1 MPLISVIVP
10 AFNAEASILETVA
23 TVRAQTFHDLEI
35 LVIDDGSTDD
45 TLSRLTGV
53 RDERLRLLS
62 FENGGLSAARNRGIE
77 HSSGEFLAFIDADDL
92 WTPEKLQSQLEALRR
107 RPDAG
112 IAYSWTAFVDDDG
125 RFLFAKEPLQFE
137 GDVYADLLRECFI
150 ASGSNVM
157 IRRRCVDS
165 IGPFDVN
172 LRSAEDW
179 EYWLRVAAHWP
190 FVVVPRYQVLYRLS
204 TRSMSSE
211 VGTIEAASMT
221 VLDRAIEAA
230 PPGVECR
237 REECLANVKQYV
249 SFLYLTRASGPDVVV
264 QAGRRLREAIRLYP
278 RTLLRSKTRRLIGA
292 WLLLRVVPRRAA
304 PRVVRGLLRLHGR
317 WMALR
322 TAQLRGP
329 GALGRS

>member
-10 AFNAEASILETVA
+10 AFNAESSILETVA
-23 TVRAQTFHDLEI
+23 SVRRQTCRDFEI
-35 LVIDDGSTDD
+35 LVIDDGSTDG
-45 TLSRLTGV
+45 TLAALAGV
-53 RDERLRLLS
+53 RDDRLRLLS

-77 HSSGEFLAFIDADDL
+77 HSRGEFLAFIDADDL
-92 WTPEKLQSQLEALRR
+92 WAPEKLESQLDALRR

-112 IAYSWTAFVDDDG
+112 IAYSWTAFVDDGG
-125 RFLFAKEPLQFE
+125 RFLFAKEPQHFE

-165 IGPFDVN
+165 VGPFDVS

-179 EYWLRVAAHWP
+179 EYWLRVAARWP

-211 VGTIEAASMT
+211 VGTIEAASVA
-221 VLDRAIEAA
+221 VLERGIAAA

-237 REECLANVKQYV
+237 REECLANLKQYV
-249 SFLYLTRASGPDVVV
+249 AFLCLTRAAGPDVVA
-264 QAGRRLREAIRLYP
+264 QAGRRLWEAIRLYP

-292 WLLLRVVPRRAA
+292 WLILRLVPRRAA

-322 TAQLRGP
+322 TPQIR
-329 GALGRS
+329 RSASTMSC